1 MRLYLDT
8 SILGALTDRG
18 DERRLGLTRGLLQR
32 LSEETD
38 VGVIS
43 NVVQEELERAPAN
56 LRQSILEGIRGLE
69 LELVAEDLE
78 SRRLFAVY
86 EQARIVPARYRSD
99 LATWRSPRSPAWM
112 RWYRGTSNIW

>member
-1 MRLYLDT
+1 QHGRA
-8 SILGALTDRG
+8 SVPSRPCPIR
-18 DERRLGLTRGLLQR
+18 DENHESG
-32 LSEETD
+32 
-38 VGVIS
+38 GVIS

-69 LELVAEDLE
+69 LELVAGDLE

-86 EQARIVPARYRSD
+86 EHARIVPARYRSD